1 MNYDL
6 AILYEHPFW
15 HQPLFDELDKLGV
28 SYLKIDLTNNTLN
41 LLDIPQATVYY
52 NMVSPSAYKRDNQKA
67 IPFSKAICNALE
79 KNKKR
84 VLNGSASNELEFSK
98 SNQIALLNSID
109 AQSPNTI
116 IFNTISSLEMIKG
129 IAYPLILKPEQ
140 GGSGARIY
148 LINSF
153 GELENLLSTQPELWL
168 PDNLLLLQEK
178 LDYDEMFGIIRIEF
192 IEDEMLYAMRV
203 VSHGAYNLCPSIVC
217 NPENGSNSV
226 CEIPTLARKPEFYP
240 YVEISDKEI
249 IEAKRVFKATNHSIG
264 SVEYI
269 IDKKGR
275 QVFYDINANSNL
287 RDSIGQ
293 AFGVKPFE
301 KVAQYLQQFIIDN
314 KTLYQN

>member
-28 SYLKIDLTNNTLN
+28 SYLKIDLTNDALS
-41 LLDIPQATVYY
+41 LLDIPTANVYY

-67 IPFSKAICNALE
+67 IPFSRAICNALE
-79 KNKKR
+79 KNKKK

-116 IFNTISSLEMIKG
+116 IFNTISSLSMIKE
-129 IAYPLILKPEQ
+129 IQYPMILKPEQ

-153 GELENLLSTQPELWL
+153 EELENLLTTQPELWL

-178 LDYDEMFGIIRIEF
+178 LDYDEIFGIIRIEF
-192 IEDEMLYAMRV
+192 IEDEMLYAMRI

-217 NPENGSNSV
+217 NPEDDSNSI
-226 CEIPTLARKPEFYP
+226 CEIPTLASKPEFYP
-240 YVEISDKEI
+240 YLEISDKEI
-249 IEAKRVFKATNHSIG
+249 LEAKRVFKATNHSIG

-269 IDKKGR
+269 IDKKGG

-301 KVAQYLQQFIIDN
+301 KVAQYLQQFTIGN
-314 KTLYQN
+314 KKLYQN